1 MRHLDELL
9 ASVFGLAVGAL
20 IYAFGLEVV
29 FAVSHLFTTEPKRE
43 VIRITDGES
52 GFVVYGECAPF
63 PCESNLWSNARMNDP
78 QAWKE
83 AANE

>member
-20 IYAFGLEVV
+20 TYAVV
-29 FAVSHLFTTEPKRE
+29 FAVLHLFTTEPKRE

-78 QAWKE
+78 NAWKE